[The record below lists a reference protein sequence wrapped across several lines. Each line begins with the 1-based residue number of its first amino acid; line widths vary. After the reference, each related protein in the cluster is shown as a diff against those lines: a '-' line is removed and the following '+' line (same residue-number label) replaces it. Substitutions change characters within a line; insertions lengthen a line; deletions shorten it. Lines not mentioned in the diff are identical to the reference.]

1 MAFWKTCWKLCDC
14 HCEIKS
20 VFCYLYNNNF
30 IGYRAHFILFAK
42 YNKNAR
48 CEICANFRPNT
59 RVQQTTR
66 TDSQTK
72 SEHIYNK
79 LNRIQEMLLVL
90 PKNSSRTNRSRMN
103 ASITL
108 SYMSHVESVPEFIYT
123 EKIWLERVVRARY

>member
-1 MAFWKTCWKLCDC
+1 MRVAKFVQ
-14 HCEIKS
+14 I
-20 VFCYLYNNNF
+20 
-30 IGYRAHFILFAK
+30 FARIPE
-42 YNKNAR
+42 YNKQPEPTVKQYN
-48 CEICANFRPNT
+48 
-59 RVQQTTR
+59 
-66 TDSQTK
+66 TK